1 LKSSTAQNEKG
12 FKNCEEIESGCSEAN
27 GNENED
33 EMDNLFKLSVLFVRG
48 NPFDSLKHWRM
59 RCRFLDANLRI
70 GSLGRIREVDEEFLS
85 ISEQENGFSSRP
97 LSRRGVRL
105 IQVQPRENEILQEAV
120 EADDARS
127 SELPKKCCIEEHCK
141 DSSNDLCGFSY
152 DSETIIGN
160 YSFWEADGRNVET
173 MTIIASKSN
182 PIFLFLRPIYT
193 TQLFPKTVACNL
205 LTT

>member
-1 LKSSTAQNEKG
+1 NEKE
-12 FKNCEEIESGCSEAN
+12 FKNCEEIESNCSEAN

-85 ISEQENGFSSRP
+85 ISEKENGLSSRP

-105 IQVQPRENEILQEAV
+105 IQVQPKENEILQDAV
-120 EADDARS
+120 EADDVRS
-127 SELPKKCCIEEHCK
+127 SELSKECCIEEHCK
-141 DSSNDLCGFSY
+141 DSSNDLCGFS
-152 DSETIIGN
+152 DDLESII
-160 YSFWEADGRNVET
+160 
-173 MTIIASKSN
+173 
-182 PIFLFLRPIYT
+182 
-193 TQLFPKTVACNL
+193 
-205 LTT
+205 

>member
-1 LKSSTAQNEKG
+1 MNSNDTLKSSNAQNEKW
-12 FKNCEEIESGCSEAN
+12 FKRCEEIESDCSQAN
-27 GNENED
+27 DNENED

-105 IQVQPRENEILQEAV
+105 IQVQPRENEILQETV

-127 SELPKKCCIEEHCK
+127 SELPKECCIEEHCK
-141 DSSNDLCGFSY
+141 DSSNDLCGFSD

-173 MTIIASKSN
+173 LTIIASKSN
-182 PIFLFLRPIYT
+182 PIFLF
-193 TQLFPKTVACNL
+193 
-205 LTT
+205 